1 MLALAVD
8 TSSPS
13 GSLAIFENETLRAV
27 VMTGGQETYSS
38 RMFRHLDFLLGEVGV
53 KMSDFDFFSVA
64 SGPGSFTGLRVGL
77 AAVKGWAEVYGRLV
91 APVSVL
97 DAVAAGARCADGVLA
112 SVLDARRG
120 EVYGS
125 LYRSGADGIVEKM
138 GEEVVMGPI
147 DFVAHVAASA
157 AGQGVTF
164 ATPSPEIVRRAVAG
178 SPLANARVVAVSG
191 AIAVLIGAL
200 GYFRAQRGELVDAL
214 HLDANYVR
222 RSDAEVLWKKP

>member
-1 MLALAVD
+1 MFSLAVD

-13 GSLAIFENETLRAV
+13 GSLAILENGTLRAV
-27 VMTGGQETYSS
+27 LMTGGQETYSS
-38 RMFRHLDFLLGEVGV
+38 RMFRHLDFLLGESRV

-77 AAVKGWAEVYGRLV
+77 AAVKGWAEVYGKLV

-97 DAVAAGARCADGVLA
+97 DAVAVGARCANGVLA

-125 LYRSGADGIVEKM
+125 LYRGNANGIGEKM
-138 GEEVVMGPI
+138 GEEVVMSPM

-157 AGQGVTF
+157 AGQSVTF
-164 ATPSPEIVRRAVAG
+164 ATPSPQIVSKGVAG
-178 SPLANARVVAVSG
+178 SPLADARVVAVSG
-191 AIAVLIGAL
+191 AIATFVGEL

-214 HLDANYVR
+214 HVDANYVR
-222 RSDAEVLWKKP
+222 RSDAELLWKKP